1 MLQKS
6 TESSEAYRFDVNKTN
21 IKKGEKSL
29 QHAATVHNETMCPEA
44 EDPVTSPSPVHLV
57 LLSHMKVNQSI
68 NQSVFTATCQIKRY
82 MYEGQ
87 HNLTKHSTA
96 IVLINKSQLPPVRR

>member
-6 TESSEAYRFDVNKTN
+6 TESSDYQKHTHLML
-21 IKKGEKSL
+21 IKQIGKKKKKSL
-29 QHAATVHNETMCPEA
+29 QHAATVQNETMCPET

-82 MYEGQ
+82 MYE
-87 HNLTKHSTA
+87 
-96 IVLINKSQLPPVRR
+96 